1 MPECVTLTP
10 RVLHRPVSPLEKE
23 VKLLEM
29 KHELLMAIR
38 DVENKIDKCDKNLIR
53 KKR

>member
-1 MPECVTLTP
+1 M
-10 RVLHRPVSPLEKE
+10 SPLEKQ

-38 DVENKIDKCDKNLIR
+38 DVENKIETCDKR
-53 KKR
+53 VAAKR